1 MERKD
6 FSIDVVWSDGDK
18 DKSIQALANV
28 GVGTLTSKKLDA
40 TNVGECRT
48 FMHWRLRCNFYNEN
62 QNCLV

>member
-28 GVGTLTSKKLDA
+28 RRWSWDFD
-40 TNVGECRT
+40 E
-48 FMHWRLRCNFYNEN
+48 
-62 QNCLV
+62 